1 MLLAPLI
8 CCSSGAAIELVTTS
22 ALAPG
27 KVAETSTCGGTIC
40 GYCEIGNSIAA
51 TAPANIIISEM
62 TVEKTGRSIKKL
74 NMLQFP
80 PVERIPLPM
89 RWQMVY
95 WETHRPMSV
104 QLAVERIL
112 QLGAGR

>member
-80 PVERIPLPM
+80 PVGADSFANALTDG
-89 RWQMVY
+89 V
-95 WETHRPMSV
+95 
-104 QLAVERIL
+104 
-112 QLGAGR
+112 LGNSSANVGATGS